1 MEKDSKKSKQT
12 VSDIQKNFSNLLS
25 KIQSEDKENEALKG
39 LKIAN
44 ASEISIEGSKLCYLI
59 HVDCTNEKDLKK
71 VNTSL
76 VKKFEEHFSN
86 PVVIIPA
93 KKRVNGKIFKR
104 YQGTKVPRDRTLTAL
119 FDAYLDDLV
128 YPATI
133 VGKRIRFPKGKVRQ
147 FKVFLDKL
155 DKDAVEYKVPS
166 ITACYK
172 ALTNRDLEIDFW
184 RWKKNIYKF
193 NWIKNNKHK
202 EIRNDLLNKL
212 MFIILC

>member
-12 VSDIQKNFSNLLS
+12 VSDFQKHFSNLLA
-25 KIQSEDKENEALKG
+25 KIQSEDSSNESLKG
-39 LKIAN
+39 LKIAI
-44 ASEISIEGSKLCYLI
+44 ASEIPLEGNKLCYLI
-59 HVDCTNEKDLKK
+59 QVECANEKDLKK
-71 VNTSL
+71 VNTTL

-104 YQGTKVPRDRTLTAL
+104 NQGTKVPRDRTLTAL

-155 DKDAVEYKVPS
+155 DKDTVEYKVPS

-172 ALTNRDLEIDFW
+172 ALTNRDLEIDF
-184 RWKKNIYKF
+184 
-193 NWIKNNKHK
+193 
-202 EIRNDLLNKL
+202 
-212 MFIILC
+212 

>member
-12 VSDIQKNFSNLLS
+12 VSDFQKHFSNLLA
-25 KIQSEDKENEALKG
+25 KIQSEDSSNESLKG
-39 LKIAN
+39 LKIAI
-44 ASEISIEGSKLCYLI
+44 ASEIPLEGNKLCYLI
-59 HVDCTNEKDLKK
+59 QVECANEKDLKK
-71 VNTSL
+71 VNTTL

-93 KKRVNGKIFKR
+93 KKRVNGKIVKR

-172 ALTNRDLEIDFW
+172 ALTNRDLEIDF
-184 RWKKNIYKF
+184 
-193 NWIKNNKHK
+193 
-202 EIRNDLLNKL
+202 
-212 MFIILC
+212 

>member
-25 KIQSEDKENEALKG
+25 KIQSEDRENEALKG

-59 HVDCTNEKDLKK
+59 HVDCANEKDLKK

-172 ALTNRDLEIDFW
+172 ALTNRDLEIDF
-184 RWKKNIYKF
+184 
-193 NWIKNNKHK
+193 
-202 EIRNDLLNKL
+202 
-212 MFIILC
+212 